1 MGFGGA
7 GGDDANDFLI
17 LLLIKTVDNQE
28 NRARADSSHRDPT
41 LFLFRGRVEGWV
53 GLCDGPRIVEHQ
65 NGCFKPN
72 IMLTKVP
79 VILALVPFESHDGS
93 ATCKQRNGPAGW
105 MSTHL
110 YVHQ

>member
-1 MGFGGA
+1 MGLGGA
-7 GGDDANDFLI
+7 GGDDANDSLI

-28 NRARADSSHRDPT
+28 NRAKADSSHRDPT

-53 GLCDGPRIVEHQ
+53 GLCDGPRIVENQ
-65 NGCFKPN
+65 NGCFKTH
-72 IMLTKVP
+72 IMLAKVLT
-79 VILALVPFESHDGS
+79 IFAFVPFESHDGS
-93 ATCKQRNGPAGW
+93 AACKQRNGPAGW